1 MIKKIF
7 IIIFSLYLNF
17 NFVSANTDIA
27 FIDMDKVI
35 SMSKVGVSVLK
46 QLNTINDKNLKEFK
60 IKENNLKTK
69 ETKIISQ
76 KKLISNEEFQSSI
89 SKLRLEVKKYNND
102 RKKIINNFNRLKIV
116 NTNNLLKMINPILI
130 KYSNE
135 KSISIILQKKDLI
148 MGKKELDITGEV
160 IKIVNSEIK
169 EFKIK

>member
-1 MIKKIF
+1 
-7 IIIFSLYLNF
+7 
-17 NFVSANTDIA
+17 
-27 FIDMDKVI
+27 MDKVI

-60 IKENNLKTK
+60 ITENNLKTK

>member
-1 MIKKIF
+1 
-7 IIIFSLYLNF
+7 
-17 NFVSANTDIA
+17 
-27 FIDMDKVI
+27 MDKVI

-60 IKENNLKTK
+60 ITENNLKTK

-89 SKLRLEVKKYNND
+89 SKLRLEVEKYNND

>member
-1 MIKKIF
+1 MKKIF
-7 IIIFSLYLNF
+7 IIIFSLCLNF
-17 NFVSANTDIA
+17 NFATANTDIA
-27 FIDMDKVI
+27 YIDMDKVI
-35 SMSKVGVSVLK
+35 SMSKAGVSVFK
-46 QLNTINDKNLKEFK
+46 QLNVINDKNLKEFK
-60 IKENNLKTK
+60 TTESNLKTK

-89 SKLRLEVKKYNND
+89 SKLRLEVEKYNED

-130 KYSNE
+130 EYSNE

-148 MGKKELDITGEV
+148 MGKKELDITDEV